1 MWKWIRIPK
10 GIALV
15 AFLLPWMTISCSEQ
29 KLAEATGF
37 GLAFGHVTTMGRA
50 ASAGDGAAMNLW
62 LILALLAIA
71 AGLFLLFARGREAA
85 RLVLGTSVAALV
97 LIFLGTWRY
106 SKDAIMAEAA
116 KNGGGGDM
124 DRAAM
129 AMIQVNWEIGYWLAL
144 FALIAA
150 AAMAWIVMSGK
161 EAEAEARMRSLASDA
176 ADAAKGAAAKASE
189 AIDAATDK
197 KDGDKK
203 DGDGPGGELPKA

>member
-29 KLAEATGF
+29 KIAEATGF
-37 GLAFGHVTTMGRA
+37 GLAFGNVTTMGRA
-50 ASAGDGAAMNLW
+50 ASAGDGASMNLL

-71 AGLFLLFARGREAA
+71 GGLFLLFTRGREAA
-85 RLVLGTSVAALV
+85 KLVLGTSVSALL

-106 SKDAIMAEAA
+106 GKDAIMAEAA
-116 KNGGGGDM
+116 KNGGGDL

-129 AMIQVNWEIGYWLAL
+129 AMIEVNWEIGYWLAL

-161 EAEAEARMRSLASDA
+161 EAEAEAKMRSLASDA

-197 KDGDKK
+197 KDDDKK
-203 DGDGPGGELPKA
+203 DGDGPGGEPPKA

>member
-29 KLAEATGF
+29 KIAEATGF
-37 GLAFGHVTTMGRA
+37 GLAFGNVTTMGRA
-50 ASAGDGAAMNLW
+50 ASTGDGAAMNLW

-71 AGLFLLFARGREAA
+71 GGLFLLFTRGREAA
-85 RLVLGTSVAALV
+85 KLVLGTSVAALV

-116 KNGGGGDM
+116 KNGGGDM

-150 AAMAWIVMSGK
+150 AAMAWVVMSGK
-161 EAEAEARMRSLASDA
+161 EAEAEAKMRSLASDA
-176 ADAAKGAAAKASE
+176 ADAARGAAAKAGE

-203 DGDGPGGELPKA
+203 HGDGPGGEPPKA